1 VPDAAQ
7 AYLRASHTTFSVK
20 QAVEILTDPDPA
32 KLNSLIDI
40 NCNLAAGLA
49 GRG

>member
-1 VPDAAQ
+1 MN
-7 AYLRASHTTFSVK
+7 
-20 QAVEILTDPDPA
+20 PDPA
-32 KLNSLIDI
+32 KLKSLIDI